1 MLNYVENRVSGLKG
15 GLSVSPCNY
24 WDIPEN
30 KVFSS
35 EAIQILA
42 NAALSQL
49 S

>member
-1 MLNYVENRVSGLKG
+1 MVLGLKE
-15 GLSVSPCNY
+15 GLSVSRCNY
-24 WDIPEN
+24 WDVPEN
-30 KVFSS
+30 KVPSC

>member
-1 MLNYVENRVSGLKG
+1 MVLGLKG
-15 GLSVSPCNY
+15 GLSVNWCNY

-30 KVFSS
+30 KVLIRT
-35 EAIQILA
+35 AIQILA